1 MKSLS
6 RCLLAAWALVVASF
20 TARADVIPLYVFAGQ
35 SNAVG
40 VNSFSELT
48 LDQAA
53 QQSNVLF
60 YGPNETFNPPPFTPT
75 ATWGPLTPSPTSP
88 NSFGG
93 FGPEISTGKTISAGL
108 GGTTVAEVKF
118 AVGAT
123 SLWEDWNPADPAN
136 NLYDQ
141 MVARVN
147 AAANALVAQ
156 GHTTFVAG
164 FFWMQGESDADEGH
178 ASEYGANLSNLIA
191 SVRSL
196 YGEPTPF
203 VFGQIIDRNAATSV
217 VRAQQQLVADTVPN
231 TAYVLT
237 DDLGHTDFIHFS
249 GQGAYTMGERF
260 GAAYLAMI
268 PEPGSLAL
276 LAAAAALLTG
286 RHRQTRR
293 TWK

>member
-1 MKSLS
+1 MKNVRRFSLV
-6 RCLLAAWALVVASF
+6 RCAAFVAMVIVASL
-20 TARADVIPLYVFAGQ
+20 TTSRAAIIPMYVFAGQ

-48 LDQAA
+48 PGQAA
-53 QQSNVLF
+53 PQPNVLF
-60 YGPNETFNPPPFTPT
+60 YGPNELGN
-75 ATWGPLTPSPTSP
+75 TWAPLTPSATSP
-88 NSFGG
+88 NSFNG
-93 FGPEISTGKTISAGL
+93 FGPEISAGKSISAGL
-108 GGTTVAEVKF
+108 GGSQVAEVKY

-123 SLWEDWNPADPAN
+123 SLWDPLDWNPNGNN

-147 AAANALVAQ
+147 AAGAALAGQ

-164 FFWMQGESDADEGH
+164 VFWMQGESDADEGH
-178 ASEYGANLSNLIA
+178 ASEYGANLTNLIA
-191 SVRSL
+191 SVRGL
-196 YGEPTPF
+196 YGEATPF
-203 VFGQIIDRNAATSV
+203 VFGQIIDRDANTSI
-217 VRAQQQLVADTVPN
+217 VRAQQQLVANTVPN

-237 DDLGHTDFIHFS
+237 DDLGHTDFIHFN
-249 GQGAYTMGERF
+249 GPGAYTMGERF
-260 GAAYLAMI
+260 GAANLAMI

-276 LAAAAALLTG
+276 LVAAAAALLTG